1 MASKVIMGTTLLLP
15 SIVILVFL
23 KGTCLLF
30 TSAFI
35 IAVQPFQD
43 IIRTE
48 HLSNVNHYREF
59 IIAELQ
65 YTDVVFVHFRY
76 LSSLFPTDV
85 LSALLLAPWFL
96 FHSYISL
103 LVIKLDETIISFIL
117 LYEIIIY
124 ICNYTIFESLNF
136 CTFFK
141 IHSIIITQRSTQ
153 HCQRSS

>member
-1 MASKVIMGTTLLLP
+1 MIHLSQKALPNLMASKVIMGTTLLLP

-43 IIRTE
+43 AIPTE
-48 HLSNVNHYREF
+48 NLSNENHYREF

-65 YTDVVFVHFRY
+65 HTDVVFVHFRY

-85 LSALLLAPWFL
+85 LSALLLAP
-96 FHSYISL
+96 
-103 LVIKLDETIISFIL
+103 
-117 LYEIIIY
+117 
-124 ICNYTIFESLNF
+124 
-136 CTFFK
+136 
-141 IHSIIITQRSTQ
+141 
-153 HCQRSS
+153 